1 MMAKATTY
9 NYLHWVSLRKLIN
22 WSVAHLLENDLEFS
36 NKYPFVKIGDILYRN
51 TDTITVAD
59 DVEYKQV
66 TLKINGGGAVLRGT
80 KVGKDIGTKKQY
92 RISAGQFIMSK
103 IDARNGAFG
112 VVPKELDGAIVT
124 GDFPSFNVNEEKV
137 NPSYLYLL
145 SATQKFVRFAQSCSR
160 GTTNRQRIDIPQF
173 LNVRIPLPTI
183 KEQNKIIAGY
193 NSTLC
198 QAKRLYEQAQDIEE
212 QIENYWHDF
221 LGVTTQQGES
231 RNDGKRH
238 LRFMKLVRFKD
249 VTRWDVYSGDVMY
262 NTTYKVVP
270 LGNLI
275 KRIATGTTPPT
286 SQKEYFKG
294 KIKFF
299 TPSDIIGDMYLGKT
313 ERFISQNA
321 IDDNKARLFKK
332 GDILFVGIGSTVG
345 KVGIVND
352 AIVSS
357 NQQIT
362 GFTLDTKQILSEY
375 AFCFMNYNKT
385 ITTKEHSK
393 TTLPIV
399 NQDKIAKIPIPLPP
413 TNKQQEIVNHISI
426 LRDKIQTLKNDAF
439 YLRQQAI
446 INFETKI
453 FE

>member
-1 MMAKATTY
+1 MAKATTY
-9 NYLHWVSLRKLIN
+9 NYLHWVSLRNLIN
-22 WSVAHLLENDLEFS
+22 WSVAHLLENDLGFS
-36 NKYPFVKIGDILYRN
+36 NKYPFVRIGDILYRN

-92 RISAGQFIMSK
+92 KISAGQFIMSK

-112 VVPKELDGAIVT
+112 VVSKELDGAIVT
-124 GDFPSFNVNEEKV
+124 GDFPSFNVDEKKV

-145 SATQKFVRFAQSCSR
+145 SATQKFVHFAQSCSR

-173 LNVRIPLPTI
+173 LNVKIPLPSI
-183 KEQNKIIAGY
+183 KEQNKIVAVY

-198 QAKRLYEQAQDIEE
+198 QAERLYEQAQEIEE
-212 QIENYWHDF
+212 QIENYWHEI
-221 LGVTTQQGES
+221 LGVATKQREMQ
-231 RNDGKRH
+231 NDGKH
-238 LRFMKLVRFKD
+238 LFRFMKLVWFKD
-249 VTRWDVYSGDVMY
+249 VTRWDVYSEEIKY

-294 KIKFF
+294 NIKFF

-321 IDDNKARLFKK
+321 INDNKARLFKK

-362 GFTLDTKQILSEY
+362 GFTLDANLILPEY
-375 AFCFMNYNKT
+375 VFCFMNYNKT
-385 ITTKEHSK
+385 ITTKQRSK

-399 NQDKIAKIPIPLPP
+399 NQNKIVKIPIPLPP
-413 TNKQQEIVNHISI
+413 IKKQQEIVNHISI
-426 LRDKIQTLKNDAF
+426 LRDKIQTLKNDAIN
-439 YLRQQAI
+439 LRKQAI
-446 INFETKI
+446 TNFETTL
-453 FE
+453 FA